1 MFGLVRSRLA
11 LASLLEFENAARALR
26 IRLRLG
32 DSPFGNICTG
42 EEGAGDLSLVTR
54 RVSGSWEGEESLRK
68 NGAPRKTAMAAAM
81 E

>member
-1 MFGLVRSRLA
+1 MGRCRLA
-11 LASLLEFENAARALR
+11 LASLLEFGNAERELR
-26 IRLRLG
+26 YHLRVG
-32 DSPFGNICTG
+32 DSPLGNIWAG
-42 EEGAGDLSLVTR
+42 EEGEGDLSLVTR